1 MNHLCTNDWVITTCT
16 LWSVYHFIRLQ
27 AWEWNLQ
34 PWTFGCKCGNPF
46 IRLQAWEWFSRECFD
61 LSPVR
66 TNHAENPLSHVRVE
80 GLGLVLVTKMKPGRR
95 WVLVAQLWY
104 PRKKGQVHWY
114 LHTMKESGNSEGKKY
129 LDVIRGRFR
138 LQKTTVTI
146 LSLHC
151 LLPHMGKRFPIF
163 GTGCM
168 YSSVM
173 PAAPCIPSPPTNHGR
188 KQP

>member
-1 MNHLCTNDWVITTCT
+1 M
-16 LWSVYHFIRLQ
+16 
-27 AWEWNLQ
+27 
-34 PWTFGCKCGNPF
+34 
-46 IRLQAWEWFSRECFD
+46 
-61 LSPVR
+61 R

-104 PRKKGQVHWY
+104 PGKKGQVHWY

-129 LDVIRGRFR
+129 LDVIRRRFR

-151 LLPHMGKRFPIF
+151 LERVSCPTWVSAFQSLELGVCIAVSCQQPHASRHHQQTMAENNLSIIYKYVCVYIYK
-163 GTGCM
+163 CM
-168 YSSVM
+168 N
-173 PAAPCIPSPPTNHGR
+173 I
-188 KQP
+188 